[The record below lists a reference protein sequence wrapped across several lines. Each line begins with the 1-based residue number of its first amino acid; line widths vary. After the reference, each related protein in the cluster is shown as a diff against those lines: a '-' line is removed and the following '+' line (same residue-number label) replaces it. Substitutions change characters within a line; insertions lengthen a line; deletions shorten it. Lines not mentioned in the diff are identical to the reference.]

1 LNNNYEIIK
10 DRVKLLDVVTDDLDL
25 KRNGKVYKA
34 QCPFHSERT
43 PSFTVWPQKQT
54 FHCFGCSRNGTVIDY
69 IMYRENI
76 KEPYEAVEYIADK
89 YNITIQGF
97 DKETIQRKKETVK
110 RNRSEA
116 LQYYK
121 NIKKGESFLLDRGFK
136 QETIKK
142 FGIGFSIPHNAVVIP
157 YLDTYGNVV
166 GKTFRNLDEDKPKY
180 VNSAEDEVFKK
191 SELLYGLDKARRHIN
206 DKVYIVEGYFD
217 MIAMDQMGYKE
228 TVAYCGS
235 SITEGQVT
243 LLSKYINRY
252 TKIFLIPD
260 NDKTGLKNVSRNIK
274 LIKRKLRNP
283 IGVYHLPD
291 GIKDTN
297 DVLKL
302 GISIENDFITSEH
315 HEMFLLRQE
324 LDKCLEQTDEY
335 EAAREFVRFTKNE
348 MIRAEMAEYLA
359 SRWDKPKNI
368 VYELMK
374 AKSETVDY
382 EADMKTFSQS
392 LSDYK
397 AALLE
402 GSKGRVYFNLNNID
416 SKVNGMKPGE
426 VAFLMGRSGSGKT
439 TLALNLIYNSIVRQN
454 QNVIF
459 NSLELKGENI
469 VPQLLQIHQRTDQGV
484 IANKVKS
491 DEFDDSDEAFLRH
504 MDRRLRI
511 VDKPGQTVEDIE
523 NFAVMANESEFD
535 KPLSL
540 MVIDYFGYIK
550 MTGNDDY
557 AVKSN
562 TARKMK
568 EIAKKL
574 NCVVFV
580 LTQTNR
586 DGGTDGS
593 TPLNLQS
600 ARDTGAIEET
610 GDYVYGVYWPAVSS
624 TLSEAEREQIK
635 HEYFIQ
641 ILKNRWG
648 SLGNIKT
655 RFEAEHKLMTNW
667 RG

>member
-1 LNNNYEIIK
+1 MNNNYEIIK

>member
-1 LNNNYEIIK
+1 
-10 DRVKLLDVVTDDLDL
+10 
-25 KRNGKVYKA
+25 
-34 QCPFHSERT
+34 
-43 PSFTVWPQKQT
+43 
-54 FHCFGCSRNGTVIDY
+54 
-69 IMYRENI
+69 MYRENI